1 MWLKSLQ
8 AHFSTS
14 GPGHRLLLLL
24 SASFLFGLILLPG
37 VIYLGGL
44 LILGRLDGATLLG
57 QYASLYRDLG
67 HGHLAAWLVVL
78 GPALLLML
86 ARGLIAVWR
95 RSGQAT
101 AGQGPR
107 EQGFP

>member
-8 AHFSTS
+8 AHFAST

-24 SASFLFGLILLPG
+24 TASFLFGLILLPG
-37 VIYLGGL
+37 FIYLGGL

-78 GPALLLML
+78 GPVLLLL
-86 ARGLIAVWR
+86 LGRGLMVFWR
-95 RSGQAT
+95 RSARIM
-101 AGQGPR
+101 AG
-107 EQGFP
+107 